1 MRSVPLDSEARSS
14 SRVLGFF
21 SGTLTFA
28 LLALVI
34 LGGSGYVLTRNFD
47 VQGPLKTSVVVVIPK
62 GEGTYDIAG
71 RLERDGVIADRRL
84 FMAQY
89 LARTFG
95 GSGTDRSIK
104 AGDYEIRAGASVR
117 DVLDSLMEG
126 RAILY
131 KITIPEGLTTLQ
143 IVERLRADQGLSG
156 DITQIPAEGSLL
168 PDTYKVGRGM
178 PRQEL
183 IDRMR
188 TDQKK
193 FVAQVWAKRQS
204 ELPIK
209 SPEQALVLASI
220 VEKETGRGDE
230 RTKVAAVFVNRLRKN
245 MRLQSDPTIIY
256 GLVAGQ
262 GTLGRGITRADI
274 DSKTSYNTYQID
286 GLPPGPI
293 CNPGRSA
300 IEATLNPAATQDL
313 YFVADGTGGHTFTTT
328 LKDHNT
334 AVATWRRI
342 EREKAARLNPHVTSA
357 PVDKQEQP
365 ASGEPTAATA
375 PGATNRPPQ
384 VFKPSAAPKTK
395 AAAEA
400 APAVTQKKP

>member
-21 SGTLTFA
+21 SGTLTFV

-357 PVDKQEQP
+357 PVDKQEQL